1 MSLLLLF
8 PFPISALCHNT
19 SNRYVCPPK
28 RQCKR
33 VNHLRTHAHLWRQ
46 YFALSPTFSGSDNVN
61 PLWVLCLFR
70 PLCLPAFLCVAATAA
85 AAAAAATKTTT
96 ALSVQLICVSTV
108 CVCVAAPSPPKPALY
123 VSVCAHSP
131 KCKALASQGYC
142 LLTTHVL
149 ILAPIYEFHNWVRFG
164 LSSWP
169 LFVAQYKRPLTLLF
183 DRCVTSP

>member
-1 MSLLLLF
+1 MIASLLSSPPYITFPSPLALNIFLNCLPSMSLLLLF

-108 CVCVAAPSPPKPALY
+108 CVCVLLPLPLPSQPCTCQY
-123 VSVCAHSP
+123 VHTHPSAR
-131 KCKALASQGYC
+131 
-142 LLTTHVL
+142 LLHL
-149 ILAPIYEFHNWVRFG
+149 R
-164 LSSWP
+164 
-169 LFVAQYKRPLTLLF
+169 
-183 DRCVTSP
+183 VTAF